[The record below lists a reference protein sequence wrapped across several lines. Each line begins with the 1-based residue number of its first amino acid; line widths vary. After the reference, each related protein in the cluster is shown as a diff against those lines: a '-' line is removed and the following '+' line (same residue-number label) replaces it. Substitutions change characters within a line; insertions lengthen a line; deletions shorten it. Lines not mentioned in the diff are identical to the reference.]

1 MRTPRLFLLTVIGML
16 LLAGMVHADSGTYS
30 MTGGFTSFSG
40 VVGGN
45 ASPNYI
51 RNFGLTPPVVDC
63 GAVDC
68 SNPLLFFNQ
77 ICPDAGC
84 STAGGP
90 ALADSLLAAGDPTNY
105 LTFDSYSCPNTAF
118 CSNTPNELDF
128 VPSTGSILGFN
139 QQTGNNEMLLG
150 SLTFTNGIWTGNAD
164 FGITIT
170 ATDVLGPHNA
180 YTFTGNLHM
189 TLNTAAPGLTNPHQ
203 IAQDNA
209 DCISLT
215 NQSGQSVSG
224 FEDRNFCAYEL
235 NNGLGLSNTT
245 TVNLYGTIGSLD
257 PTRFGDVTGGFIT
270 DANGGLIVPVQATP
284 EPELWP
290 VISGLLFIGVV
301 IGYRRDRRA
310 KQTS

>member
-1 MRTPRLFLLTVIGML
+1 MRTPRLFLLAVIGML
-16 LLAGMVHADSGTYS
+16 LLAGLVYADSGTYS

-40 VVGGN
+40 NVGGD
-45 ASPNYI
+45 ADPNYI
-51 RNFGLTPPVVDC
+51 RALGLHTGVDC
-63 GAVDC
+63 GIVDC
-68 SNPLLFFNQ
+68 SNPLLFFDQ

-84 STAGGP
+84 SAAGGP
-90 ALADSLLAAGDPTNY
+90 ASADSLLSGCDPTNY
-105 LTFDSYSCPNTAF
+105 LTFRSYGCPPSASPI
-118 CSNTPNELDF
+118 CANTPNELDF
-128 VPSTGSILGFN
+128 VPATNSILSQG
-139 QQTGNNEMLLG
+139 GMLLG
-150 SLTFTNGIWTGNAD
+150 SLTFTNGVWTGDAD
-164 FGITIT
+164 FGFTIT
-170 ATDVLGPHNA
+170 ATDILGPHNA

-189 TLNTAAPGLTNPHQ
+189 ILNTAAPGGTNPHQ

-215 NQSGQSVSG
+215 NQSGQSVSS
-224 FEDRNFCAYEL
+224 FVDRYFCAYEL

-270 DANGGLIVPVQATP
+270 DANGNLILPVQSTP
-284 EPELWP
+284 EPQLWP
-290 VISGLLFIGVV
+290 VISGLLAIGVV